1 MAIRVLAVDDAP
13 FRKRVDKLTFIVCLL
28 FRDLI
33 LEKAVKA
40 KIEVDGSDAEERI
53 VEVVDGLKGEVNL
66 LMLHGTTMGGFN
78 MVDLGSL
85 YKKLGIPVIS
95 FLERAPRDELV
106 IRALRSAGKESKIES
121 FLRQPKYMPFKTRY
135 GVIYC
140 LFEGIDK
147 REVEKI
153 VEKYCVES
161 KFPEQLRI
169 ANIVASIARC

>member
-13 FRKRVDKLTFIVCLL
+13 FRKGVDKLTFIVCLL

-33 LEKAVKA
+33 LEKAIKT

-53 VEVVDGLKGEVNL
+53 VEVVDSLKGEVNI

-78 MVDLGSL
+78 MIDLSSL
-85 YKKLGIPVIS
+85 HKKIGIPIVS
-95 FLERAPRDELV
+95 FLDRAPRDELV
-106 IRALRSAGKESKIES
+106 VHALRSAGKENKIED
-121 FLRQPKYMPFKTRY
+121 FLRQPKYTPFRTRY

-140 LFEGIDK
+140 LFEGIDE
-147 REVEKI
+147 REVENI
-153 VEKYCVES
+153 VERYCIES

>member
-13 FRKRVDKLTFIVCLL
+13 FRKGVDKWTFIVCLL

-33 LEKAVKA
+33 LEKAIKT

-53 VEVVDGLKGEVNL
+53 VEVVDSLKGEVNI

-78 MVDLGSL
+78 MIDLSSL
-85 YKKLGIPVIS
+85 HKKIGIPIVS
-95 FLERAPRDELV
+95 FLDRAPRDELV
-106 IRALRSAGKESKIES
+106 VHALRSAGKENKIED
-121 FLRQPKYMPFKTRY
+121 FLRQPKYTPFRTRY

-140 LFEGIDK
+140 LFEGIDE
-147 REVEKI
+147 REVENI
-153 VEKYCVES
+153 VERYCIES